1 VTFPRRPIL
10 FFGGKGGVGKTTL
23 ATAAALEAAAAHART
38 LLVSTDPA
46 HSTSDILQVGLG
58 PAPRPIIADLWAMEI
73 DPEKEADEY
82 IAGVKARIATAAPP
96 RLLEE
101 VERQIDI
108 ARVSPGAVE
117 AAIFDRFTRILEN
130 EGGLFERIVF
140 DTAPTGQ
147 TLRLLSLPE
156 LMTTWMSGLIGR
168 RKKVG
173 AMARMWRNVAGSEA
187 GIETAED
194 PILAALEERRA
205 RFHRARAVLT
215 DPERTAFVF
224 VVTPERL
231 PVWETEK
238 AVEALSRHGVPVGA
252 IIVNQVL
259 PDPEPGVTEA
269 AFVSGRRARQAEC
282 LARISEGLGDWP
294 VLRVRLQ
301 DTDPVGVDALQRIRP
316 EVME

>member
-1 VTFPRRPIL
+1 
-10 FFGGKGGVGKTTL
+10 
-23 ATAAALEAAAAHART
+23 
-38 LLVSTDPA
+38 
-46 HSTSDILQVGLG
+46 
-58 PAPRPIIADLWAMEI
+58 
-73 DPEKEADEY
+73 
-82 IAGVKARIATAAPP
+82 
-96 RLLEE
+96 
-101 VERQIDI
+101 
-108 ARVSPGAVE
+108 
-117 AAIFDRFTRILEN
+117 
-130 EGGLFERIVF
+130 
-140 DTAPTGQ
+140 
-147 TLRLLSLPE
+147 
-156 LMTTWMSGLIGR
+156 
-168 RKKVG
+168 
-173 AMARMWRNVAGSEA
+173 
-187 GIETAED
+187 
-194 PILAALEERRA
+194 
-205 RFHRARAVLT
+205 
-215 DPERTAFVF
+215 